1 MEEVAERRDGA
12 SPCTVQ
18 RGEDALVALVPSPV
32 ALRCRFV
39 QRLQQLADSLHG
51 RPIFSL
57 GRGRVDDSHG
67 GENIFSPW
75 RGKLKN
81 CEGRRAVLPSLPFPV
96 VCCAFRF
103 VLLAPW
109 GAGMGDRE
117 DVALSYVYVDSGC
130 VAASWLC
137 VL

>member
-1 MEEVAERRDGA
+1 MEVVAERRDGA

-57 GRGRVDDSHG
+57 GRGRVDDSQLYRQLYRPGLCHM
-67 GENIFSPW
+67 
-75 RGKLKN
+75 
-81 CEGRRAVLPSLPFPV
+81 A
-96 VCCAFRF
+96 
-103 VLLAPW
+103 
-109 GAGMGDRE
+109 RE
-117 DVALSYVYVDSGC
+117 A
-130 VAASWLC
+130 
-137 VL
+137 

>member
-1 MEEVAERRDGA
+1 MEVVAERRDGA

-57 GRGRVDDSHG
+57 GRGRVDDSQLYRQLYRPRALPREAL
-67 GENIFSPW
+67 ENKKNKRKKEFH
-75 RGKLKN
+75 RG
-81 CEGRRAVLPSLPFPV
+81 
-96 VCCAFRF
+96 
-103 VLLAPW
+103 
-109 GAGMGDRE
+109 
-117 DVALSYVYVDSGC
+117 
-130 VAASWLC
+130 ASRL
-137 VL
+137 